1 MRIAHNITALN
12 AWRNLSQISESMGKS
27 VQRISSGYRINTAGD
42 DPAGLVIS
50 ESLRAQVLG
59 MDQAMANTQDDI
71 SMIQTAEGA
80 LSEIHSLLGSMRSL
94 ALHAANTAAITAD
107 AVAADQEQLDSAIAS
122 ISRIATTTAYAGKK
136 LVDGTAGM
144 QAQVKDATLVDSVQM
159 GDTVPEGAEGNATY
173 VHIHITTAATQ
184 ATVGQNVG
192 AIFVNDGTQTLGSAG
207 VVSAGET
214 IELNI
219 NGTEVVLSGGDT
231 VEEARARIDEAM
243 IDAGKDVRAYYDA
256 YSLSASAT
264 TVASAAFAID
274 VSNVKFDD
282 ARSATIDVVI
292 TQEATTA
299 QIGSGVGMN
308 NSGTAT
314 LSGAIGL
321 TSGSTQVFTLDGI
334 DVTLSGDMTVGSAVG
349 LLSTAWSSVV
359 IEYSGT
365 NALGRITIRDDVYG
379 ETLQLGNDKFGL
391 IVAATSASTSGT
403 GDDVSGYISWTDA
416 SAVVVSSLGVGSG
429 LALSFTGGV
438 TSAANDM
445 SGLVL
450 TMNSGAS
457 YSAATYTDG
466 LHLDVLGGLYLEHLE
481 YGDDYVIDLRDMND
495 VIAPDDVTWDRGSNI
510 GGKFLW
516 SAAGWSGVSATGSA
530 AATGEGLLLLG
541 DVGTSLEDFRLTLT
555 QAGNVIGQIN
565 DKARIYGDALV
576 FHIGGNAGETY
587 RTTLNS
593 MKTDA
598 LGTDTHASGL
608 NALLAGAAYAL
619 NTDADSAIT
628 LIDEAISDVSMERA
642 KLGAVQSNVL
652 ESNYRN
658 LGVARENLQ
667 ASEGR
672 IRDVDMAKEMME
684 FTKNQVLTQ
693 AATAMLA
700 QANTLPQ
707 MVLALI
713 R

>member
-1 MRIAHNITALN
+1 MRVAHNITALN
-12 AWRNLSQISESMGKS
+12 AWRNLSQIGDSLGKS

-50 ESLRAQVLG
+50 ESLRAQIVG

-107 AVAADQEQLDSAIAS
+107 AIAADQEQLDSAIAS
-122 ISRIATTTAYAGKK
+122 ISRIASTTAYAGKK
-136 LVDGTAGM
+136 LIDGTAGM
-144 QAQVKDATLVDSVQM
+144 QAQVKDSTLVDSVQM
-159 GDTVPEGAEGNATY
+159 GDTVPVGAEGNATY
-173 VHIHITTAATQ
+173 VHVNVTTAATQ
-184 ATVGQNVG
+184 AIVGQNVG
-192 AIFVNDGTQTLGSAG
+192 AIFVNDGTQTLASAG
-207 VVSAGET
+207 VVSGGET
-214 IELNI
+214 IDLNI
-219 NGTEVVLSGGDT
+219 NGTEVTLSGGDT
-231 VEEARARIDEAM
+231 VEEARARIDETMVA
-243 IDAGKDVRAYYDA
+243 AGKDVRAYYDA
-256 YSLSASAT
+256 YALTASIAGTAT
-264 TVASAAFAID
+264 AAIASI
-274 VSNVKFDD
+274 SYSGVKFDD
-282 ARSATIDVVI
+282 ARSATIHVEI
-292 TQEATTA
+292 TTEATQA
-299 QIGSGVGMN
+299 EIGSGVGAT
-308 NSGTAT
+308 GAAATTLTAAGVLTAGETRT
-314 LSGAIGL
+314 LSL
-321 TSGSTQVFTLDGI
+321 NGI
-334 DVTLSGDMTVGSAVG
+334 DVTVSGGDTMQQVADRMSG
-349 LLSTAWSSVV
+349 AWGGVAD
-359 IEYSGT
+359 IEYAGAATSH
-365 NALGRITIRDDVYG
+365 IVIRDDDYG
-379 ETLQLGNDKFGL
+379 EQLILAGDDIGL
-391 IVAATSASTSGT
+391 IGAA
-403 GDDVSGYISWTDA
+403 VSGVMTATGTDIDGKVIYSGGVY
-416 SAVVVSSLGVGSG
+416 SAAGTGSG
-429 LALSFTGGV
+429 LILTISGT
-438 TSAANDM
+438 DL

-450 TMNSGAS
+450 TITSAGNTTATSTGA
-457 YSAATYTDG
+457 
-466 LHLDVLGGLYLEHLE
+466 LQLDVDGGLYLQHLNF
-481 YGDDYVIDLRDMND
+481 GDDYLIDLRDMEAL
-495 VIAPDDVTWDRGSNI
+495 IATEDVTTDRGQNI
-510 GGKFLW
+510 GGSFIW
-516 SAAGWSGVSATGSA
+516 SAAGWTGTYATGSA
-530 AATGEGLLLLG
+530 AATGEGLLLQANE
-541 DVGTSLEDFRLTLT
+541 GTSLEDFRLTLT
-555 QAGNVIGQIN
+555 EAGNETDLMENI
-565 DKARIYGDALV
+565 ARIYGDALV

-598 LGTDTHASGL
+598 LGTDTQASGL
-608 NALLAGAAYAL
+608 DALLAGAAYAL

-628 LIDEAISDVSMERA
+628 LIDEAITDVSMERA

>member
-1 MRIAHNITALN
+1 MRVAHNITALN
-12 AWRNLSQISESMGKS
+12 AWRNLSQIGDSLGKS

-50 ESLRAQVLG
+50 ESLRAQIVG

-94 ALHAANTAAITAD
+94 ALHAANTAAITSD
-107 AVAADQEQLDSAIAS
+107 AIAADQEQLDSAIAS
-122 ISRIATTTAYAGKK
+122 ISRIAITTAYAGKK
-136 LVDGTAGM
+136 LIDGTAGM
-144 QAQVKDATLVDSVQM
+144 QAQVKDSSLVDSVQM
-159 GDTVPEGAEGNATY
+159 GDTVPLGAEGNATY
-173 VHIHITTAATQ
+173 VHIDITTAATQ
-184 ATVGQNVG
+184 ATVGQNIG

-214 IELNI
+214 VELNI
-219 NGTEVVLSGGDT
+219 NGTEVILSGGDT

-243 IDAGKDVRAYYDA
+243 IVAGKDVRAYYDT

-264 TVASAAFAID
+264 NAASAAFAID

-292 TQEATTA
+292 ATAATLG
-299 QIGSGVGMN
+299 QIGSAVGMSAV
-308 NSGTAT
+308 SGTT
-314 LSGAIGL
+314 LSAAIGL
-321 TSGSTQVFTLDGI
+321 SGGLEQIITLNGI
-334 DVTLSGDMTVGSAVG
+334 DVTLSGDMQVGSAVAM
-349 LLSTAWSSVV
+349 LVSAWAGVADV
-359 IEYSGT
+359 EYTGAGA
-365 NALGRITIRDDVYG
+365 NGHITIRDDDYG
-379 ETLQLGNDKFGL
+379 ETLNLGGDEFGL
-391 IVAATSASTSGT
+391 IVVATSASTSGT
-403 GDDVSGYISWTDA
+403 GLDVGGKITWTEG
-416 SAVVVSSLGVGSG
+416 SATVSSVGVGSG
-429 LALSFTGGV
+429 LFLTFTGG
-438 TSAANDM
+438 NDM

-450 TMNSGAS
+450 TIDSGVNTVT
-457 YSAATYTDG
+457 TYTGG

-516 SAAGWSGVSATGSA
+516 SAAGWTGVSATGSA

-541 DVGTSLEDFRLTLT
+541 NEGTSLEDFRLTLT
-555 QAGNVIGQIN
+555 QAGNVIGQVN

-598 LGTDTHASGL
+598 LGTDTHTSGL
-608 NALLAGAAYAL
+608 DALLAGAAYAL
-619 NTDADSAIT
+619 NSDADSAIT
-628 LIDEAISDVSMERA
+628 LIDEAITDVSMERA

-707 MVLALI
+707 MVLALL

>member
-144 QAQVKDATLVDSVQM
+144 QAQVKDSTLVDSVQM

-173 VHIHITTAATQ
+173 VHIDITTAATQ

-192 AIFVNDGTQTLGSAG
+192 AIFVNNGTQTLGSAG

-219 NGTEVVLSGGDT
+219 NGIEVILSGGDT

-243 IDAGKDVRAYYDA
+243 IVADKDVRAYYDA

-299 QIGSGVGMN
+299 QIGSGVGMSAV
-308 NSGTAT
+308 SGVT
-314 LSGAIGL
+314 LSAAIVL
-321 TSGSTQVFTLDGI
+321 TSGSTHVFTLDGI
-334 DVTLSGDMTVGSAVG
+334 DVTLSGDMTVGSAVR

-359 IEYSGT
+359 IEYTG
-365 NALGRITIRDDVYG
+365 AGADGHITIRDDVYG

-391 IVAATSASTSGT
+391 IVAATSASTSDT
-403 GDDVSGYISWTDA
+403 ADDIGGYISWTNA
-416 SAVVVSSLGVGSG
+416 SAVVVSSVGVGSG

-450 TMNSGAS
+450 TINSGANT
-457 YSAATYTDG
+457 AATYTGG
-466 LHLDVLGGLYLEHLE
+466 LHLDVDGGLYLEHLE
-481 YGDDYVIDLRDMND
+481 YGDDYIIDLRDMND

-516 SAAGWSGVSATGSA
+516 SAAGWSGTSATGSA

-541 DVGTSLEDFRLTLT
+541 NVGTSLEGLELTLT
-555 QAGNVIGQIN
+555 EAGNTVGQIN

-608 NALLAGAAYAL
+608 DALLAGAAYAL